1 MKHDHFLDAG
11 SFNLSCALPEFGDMR
26 VANRAINKAPELQM
40 DEALRIGEVYGLPGH
55 GFHHRGRQHVSWL
68 EVHGLSLLTF
78 AILDR
83 FTFSRISIQ
92 SPSARKTYSNHEV

>member
-11 SFNLSCALPEFGDMR
+11 SFGLPCAPPEFGDMR

-40 DEALRIGEVYGLPGH
+40 DEALCIGEVYGLPGH
-55 GFHHRGRQHVSWL
+55 RFHNRRRQYVSRLEFHGFAFVL
-68 EVHGLSLLTF
+68 

-83 FTFSRISIQ
+83 FTASRLK
-92 SPSARKTYSNHEV
+92 PG